1 MFASS
6 ARLSNLDLYVSDNL
20 TVTFVPSAVVSIPS
34 APNIP
39 NEIPFSLFNATFS
52 VEALVAAVAP
62 SAVSPFAVNLIV
74 FVTTVSSASL
84 VAISFPSTLAFPP
97 SAVILTSSEL
107 SLPFINTSGV
117 VILSVAV
124 TSLNV
129 GLSLNPISS
138 FPLPSASLVYLVIK
152 LSPT

>member
-1 MFASS
+1 MLAN
-6 ARLSNLDLYVSDNL
+6 LSVTSLDNL
-20 TVTFVPSAVVSIPS
+20 RVTSVPLAVVSIPS

-39 NEIPFSLFNATFS
+39 NEIPPVLFNNTPS
-52 VEALVAAVAP
+52 VEVLILAVFSVAP
-62 SAVSPFAVNLIV
+62 SGNSPFAVSLIV

-97 SAVILTSSEL
+97 SAVILTSAEL
-107 SLPFINTSGV
+107 SLPFNTTSGV

-138 FPLPSASLVYLVIK
+138 FPLPSVSFLVYLVIT